1 MQKDKKKRLW
11 KVAKELIKD
20 PLLTTRELEKKTW
33 ISKSAIANYIN
44 NDLDTFGQKD
54 DRILWVC
61 ETDFEIV
68 KLWQAIIKNRLQ
80 DEEEVAK
87 MRTFEIAQTIEKS
100 EKRYQIF
107 KWDITD
113 KNWWLKEINISEEQQ
128 ILLLDRMNKLYGKR
142 ND

>member
-1 MQKDKKKRLW
+1 MQKDKKKRIW

-44 NDLDTFGQKD
+44 NDLDTLGQKD

-61 ETDFEIV
+61 ETDFNIV
-68 KLWQAIIKNRLQ
+68 KLWQAIIEKRLQ
-80 DEEEVAK
+80 DEAEVAK

-107 KWDITD
+107 KWDISNKD
-113 KNWWLKEINISEEQQ
+113 WWLKQPDIIFQIINPYEWEE
-128 ILLLDRMNKLYGKR
+128 N
-142 ND
+142 N